1 MATRPRTDGSP
12 HAAPASLTADNLDDA
27 MAPGLTDRLCTQC
40 GLCCDGTLFG
50 DVELRGRPEV
60 TRLLALG
67 LAVDEGDGD
76 ADVLPLPC
84 AALRG
89 SCCGVYAHR
98 PSTCRQFE
106 CGLLQRVRR
115 GEVSVARAAARV
127 VSARAQAD
135 AVRALLA
142 EVEPRPRR
150 LPLRERCADAL
161 TSRRTHAL
169 GLGPALGAAMA
180 RLERTIART
189 FLGR

>member
-1 MATRPRTDGSP
+1 MAP
-12 HAAPASLTADNLDDA
+12 SLTDQ
-27 MAPGLTDRLCTQC
+27 LCTRC
-40 GLCCDGTLFG
+40 GLCCDGTFFG
-50 DVELRGRPEV
+50 DVELHGRAES

-67 LAVDEGDGD
+67 LPVDDGDGD

-89 SCCGVYAHR
+89 TRCSVYAHR

-115 GEVSVARAAARV
+115 GEVAVARAVARI

-135 AVRALLA
+135 EVRALLA
-142 EVEPRPRR
+142 EVEHRPRR
-150 LPLRERCADAL
+150 LPLRERCADAQ
-161 TSRRTHAL
+161 TSRRTQAL

>member
-1 MATRPRTDGSP
+1 MATS
-12 HAAPASLTADNLDDA
+12 
-27 MAPGLTDRLCTQC
+27 LTDRLCTRC

-50 DVELRGRPEV
+50 DVELHGRAEA

-67 LAVDEGDGD
+67 LPVDDGD
-76 ADVLPLPC
+76 AHAGEADVLPLPC

-89 SCCGVYAHR
+89 TCCGVYAHR

-115 GEVSVARAAARV
+115 GELTVARALGHIVR
-127 VSARAQAD
+127 ARAQAD
-135 AVRALLA
+135 GVRELLA

-150 LPLRERCADAL
+150 LPLRERCADAQMN
-161 TSRRTHAL
+161 RRTDAL
-169 GLGPALGAAMA
+169 GLAPALAAAMA